1 MQHLDPY
8 VVNQIAMNLFGDRYI
23 IIYGNTIQFHN
34 HCYHVRCI
42 DTPGHTHGGCYY
54 LADANTGL
62 AMLNDVDFAPPG
74 AYGVIFEPQTG
85 DIVDCDATPTPKNKY
100 MNYTDNTA
108 SETQETIVILDFGS
122 QYTQLIARRVRE
134 QNIYCEIHPYTLT
147 LPEIAAIAPKGIIL
161 SGGPASVY
169 ETDAPTLD
177 AEFFTLGIP
186 ILGICY
192 GMQLMAALLA
202 GGKVHPATE
211 REYGHAPLQVLNT
224 TDPLFQGLSSDFSAW
239 MSHGDRIE
247 VPPTGFQ
254 TIAQTENAPIAAMV
268 DTERAFYGL
277 QFHPEV
283 EHTQDANRI
292 LANFTREICGCRNS
306 WTMRAFIARATAE
319 IQQQVGDERVLCAVS
334 GGIDSM
340 VLATLLHQAIGEALV
355 PVFVDNGLLRKDE
368 AAEVIETCE
377 QIGISLV
384 VVDAVE
390 PFLDALEGVTDP
402 EQKRKVIGA
411 QFIETFKGSV
421 AGMAGDFRFLAQ
433 GTLYPDVIESVSV
446 KGPSATIK
454 THHNVGGLPSDMP
467 FELIEPFR
475 ELFKDEVR
483 AVGAELNVP
492 TRILGRHPFPGPG
505 LAVRILGEVTY
516 QRLEVLRAA
525 DAIFIAEIK
534 AAGLYDQIWQ
544 ALSVLLPVKSVG
556 VMGDARTYENA
567 VALRAV
573 TSSDAMTADWA
584 RIPPEVLARISNRI
598 INEVQGINRV
608 VYDIS
613 SKPPSTIEWE

>member
-1 MQHLDPY
+1 MT
-8 VVNQIAMNLFGDRYI
+8 
-23 IIYGNTIQFHN
+23 NTN
-34 HCYHVRCI
+34 
-42 DTPGHTHGGCYY
+42 
-54 LADANTGL
+54 NT
-62 AMLNDVDFAPPG
+62 
-74 AYGVIFEPQTG
+74 
-85 DIVDCDATPTPKNKY
+85 
-100 MNYTDNTA
+100 NTA
-108 SETQETIVILDFGS
+108 STQQETILILDFGS
-122 QYTQLIARRVRE
+122 QYTQLIARRIRE
-134 QNIYCEIHPYTLT
+134 QNVYCEIYPHT
-147 LPEIAAIAPKGIIL
+147 LPLSQIEALAPKGIIL

-169 ETDAPTLD
+169 ETDAPKID
-177 AEFFTLGIP
+177 AKLFELETP

-202 GGKVHPATE
+202 GGKVHPATQ
-211 REYGHAPLQVLNT
+211 REYGHAPLQVLHT
-224 TDPLFQGLSSDFSAW
+224 SDPLFAGLSSRFSAW

-247 VPPTGFQ
+247 APPIGFQ
-254 TIAQTENAPIAAMV
+254 AIAQTENAPIAAMV
-268 DTERAFYGL
+268 DPARAFYGL

-283 EHTQDANRI
+283 EHTEDADRI
-292 LANFTREICGCRNS
+292 LTNFTRNICGCHNT
-306 WTMRAFIARATAE
+306 WTMRAFIARATTQ
-319 IQQQVGDERVLCAVS
+319 IQERVGNERVLCAVS

-355 PVFVDNGLLRKDE
+355 PVFVDNGLLRKNE
-368 AAEVIETCE
+368 AAEVLKTCK
-377 QIGISLV
+377 QLGIPLV
-384 VVDAVE
+384 AVDAVK
-390 PFLDALEGVTDP
+390 PFLNGLAGVTDP
-402 EQKRKVIGA
+402 EKKRKVIGG
-411 QFIETFKGSV
+411 QFIETFKTTVEEMGHN
-421 AGMAGDFRFLAQ
+421 FRFLAQ

-467 FELIEPFR
+467 FELLEPFR

-492 TRILGRHPFPGPG
+492 PHVLGRHPFPGPG
-505 LAVRILGEVTY
+505 LAVRILGEVTHE
-516 QRLEVLRAA
+516 RLEVLRAA
-525 DAIFIAEIK
+525 DAIFISEIK
-534 AAGLYDQIWQ
+534 QAGLYDEIWQ
-544 ALSVLLPVKSVG
+544 ALVVLLPVKSVG

-584 RIPPEVLARISNRI
+584 RIPADVLARISNRI

>member
-1 MQHLDPY
+1 
-8 VVNQIAMNLFGDRYI
+8 MNHI
-23 IIYGNTIQFHN
+23 N
-34 HCYHVRCI
+34 
-42 DTPGHTHGGCYY
+42 
-54 LADANTGL
+54 
-62 AMLNDVDFAPPG
+62 
-74 AYGVIFEPQTG
+74 
-85 DIVDCDATPTPKNKY
+85 
-100 MNYTDNTA
+100 NTA
-108 SETQETIVILDFGS
+108 SPQQETILILDFGS
-122 QYTQLIARRVRE
+122 QYTQLIARRIRE
-134 QNIYCEIHPYTLT
+134 QNVYCEIHPYTLP
-147 LPEIAAIAPKGIIL
+147 LPQIEAIAPKGIIL

-169 ETDAPTLD
+169 DAGAPTID
-177 AEFFTLGIP
+177 AKLFELRIP

-211 REYGHAPLQVLNT
+211 REYGHAPLQVLSEA
-224 TDPLFQGLSSDFSAW
+224 DPLFAGLPSCFSAW

-247 VPPTGFQ
+247 APPAGFQ
-254 TIAQTENAPIAAMV
+254 TLAQTENAPIAAMV

-283 EHTQDANRI
+283 EHTQDADRI
-292 LANFTREICGCRNS
+292 LGNFAREICGCHNT
-306 WTMRAFIARATAE
+306 WTMRAFIARTTAQ
-319 IQQQVGDERVLCAVS
+319 IQEQVGDERVLCAVS

-355 PVFVDNGLLRKDE
+355 SVFVDNGLLRKNE
-368 AAEVIETCE
+368 AAEVVETCK
-377 QIGISLV
+377 QLGIPLV
-384 VVDAVE
+384 AIDAVK
-390 PFLDALEGVTDP
+390 PFLDGLRGVTDP
-402 EQKRKVIGA
+402 ERKRKVIGA
-411 QFIETFKGSV
+411 QFIETFKGAV
-421 AGMAGDFRFLAQ
+421 AEMEHNFRFLAQ

-467 FELIEPFR
+467 FELLEPFR

-492 TRILGRHPFPGPG
+492 SHVLGRHPFPGPG
-505 LAVRILGEVTY
+505 LAVRILDEVTY
-516 QRLEVLRAA
+516 ERLDVLRAA
-525 DAIFIAEIK
+525 DAIFISEIK
-534 AAGLYDQIWQ
+534 AAGLYDEIWQ
-544 ALSVLLPVKSVG
+544 ALVVLLPVKSVG

-584 RIPPEVLARISNRI
+584 RIPTDVLARISNRI